1 MDYTSLR
8 RTRLEKIKGR
18 YVPGSSL
25 KVFTA
30 PPLDSAV
37 SLGHKLMTLEDD
49 NALEILEYHELV
61 NGTDDAI
68 IFENG
73 IFEIRNELYDNGPF
87 VPDEGM
93 KAVFDEAMG
102 NDDANEE
109 RNTAAG
115 TVRIDFPETS
125 GERALYLSSLLRETA
140 SPFAALLREDDR
152 SLKSIYS
159 VGFTSGKG
167 NPVFDFDP
175 ESDLYKEIFSPR
187 RTLLFNETP
196 ERLSELWETVPEA
209 DLGRIYGCCFVPL
222 GNITGGDYL
231 FFAFAPSLIQGEKVL
246 SILKKLNNIPD
257 FA

>member
-1 MDYTSLR
+1 MDYTALR

-30 PPLDSAV
+30 PPLDSSV
-37 SLGHKLMTLEDD
+37 SLSHKLMTLEDD

-68 IFENG
+68 TFENG
-73 IFEIRNELYDNGPF
+73 IFEIRNELYDTSPLSL
-87 VPDEGM
+87 DEEM
-93 KAVFDEAMG
+93 KAVFEEAMG
-102 NDDANEE
+102 NDDADEGKSPV
-109 RNTAAG
+109 TG
-115 TVRIDFPETS
+115 TVKVDFPEIS
-125 GERALYLSSLLRETA
+125 AERALYLSSVLRETA

-167 NPVFDFDP
+167 NPVFDFNP

-196 ERLSELWETVPEA
+196 ERLAELWENVPEA

-231 FFAFAPSLIQGEKVL
+231 FFAFAPSVIQGEKVL
-246 SILKKLNNIPD
+246 SILKKLNNILD